1 MSQITSE
8 DLAATLSA
16 FTICLV
22 AVLQPAKGNE
32 TLEKLANEL
41 DEMATKAAPSPMSDA
56 LAHTARFL
64 MASEPG

>member
-22 AVLQPAKGNE
+22 AALKPAKGNE
-32 TLEKLANEL
+32 TLEKMANEL
-41 DEMATKAAPSPMSDA
+41 DEMAKKAAPSPMSDTLA
-56 LAHTARFL
+56 LTSQFL
-64 MASEPG
+64 MASEP